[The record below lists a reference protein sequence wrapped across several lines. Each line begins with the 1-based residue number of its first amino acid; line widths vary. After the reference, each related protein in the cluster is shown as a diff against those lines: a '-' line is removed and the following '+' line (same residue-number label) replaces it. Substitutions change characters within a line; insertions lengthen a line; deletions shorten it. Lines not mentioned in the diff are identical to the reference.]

1 MAGTVDG
8 VSAAPGENLAA
19 VEIELAAAEV
29 DLSDSSVE
37 VVAGVVALV
46 VGRVRLKCS
55 EGAGSSI
62 SGRRLNQ
69 FVSFLDCLFPV
80 HSAGVVSSRQ
90 SWRVFA

>member
-29 DLSDSSVE
+29 DLSGSSVE

-46 VGRVRLKCS
+46 VGKVGLKCS
-55 EGAGSSI
+55 EGAGQ
-62 SGRRLNQ
+62 LNQ
-69 FVSFLDCLFPV
+69 WPATESACFFP
-80 HSAGVVSSRQ
+80 
-90 SWRVFA
+90 